1 MLNVPRFSTELPQMS
16 QAVDIMLSFC
26 LTCVFCSC
34 LFDVFGGSWGS
45 MKLPYS
51 AKSALPPVILNV

>member
-1 MLNVPRFSTELPQMS
+1 MLNVLCFSTKLPQMS
-16 QAVDIMLSFC
+16 QAVDIMLSSC

-34 LFDVFGGSWGS
+34 LFDMFGGSWGG

-51 AKSALPPVILNV
+51 AKSALPPVIPNA